1 MLEDFS
7 TPITNEKQAFAW
19 WKKFRTLSNIVLI
32 FLMAICIFCF
42 VSVRLNLEMAI
53 ADQTKREYFSG
64 PGLLLAIGI
73 PWAWNLIF
81 NLIKERHMK
90 NFQKLKSLQTKK
102 ASTALVLSLIGVFI
116 LGSLGYFLDFSI
128 YSTNYQKRQ
137 KSTNEMHAMP
147 LH

>member
-1 MLEDFS
+1 MLEDFT
-7 TPITNEKQAFAW
+7 TPITNEKQALAW
-19 WKKFRTLSNIVLI
+19 WKKFRTLSNVVLI

-64 PGLLLAIGI
+64 PGLFLVLII
-73 PWAWNLIF
+73 PWAWNFIF
-81 NLIKERHMK
+81 DLIKERHMK
-90 NFQKLKSLQTKK
+90 NFKKVKSLQTKK
-102 ASTALVLSLIGVFI
+102 ATTTLVLSLIGVFI
-116 LGSLGYFLDFSI
+116 LGSLGYFLDFSL
-128 YSTNYQKRQ
+128 YSTKYQKRQ